1 MEDGVKGDTAKPKE
15 AKCAGKAGWVKK
27 SSGKFLGSYKDRFIQ
42 LEKTEIVV
50 YDNEDLQNCLER
62 VDLENYEK
70 CHELRSAFKKKNRL
84 VLIRSPKCGNKVHDI
99 KIQAQNPEEK
109 EAWIKAISDGINR
122 AKNKIFDEVKVD
134 ASCSLE
140 HVTRSRPKGNQG
152 RRPPTRIHMK
162 EVANVSSDGILRLD
176 LDAVDQTPNGTHQVN
191 TEEDAPKEAIKPP
204 MPPSK
209 LNESLQEIP
218 EEEPTPAKKV
228 LKPPMPPSKGN
239 KPSVPAEGDKPK
251 EDAQETEP
259 TTPPTPPNKP
269 KDSSEESDGTHV
281 TPSPSESPPP
291 PCKDPL
297 KPPAPPSKD
306 KKPTQSTEEG
316 TPKSPV
322 NTEGSEEDNL
332 EKTAPDTQPRNA
344 SEEAVSEGDSIPSAP
359 EAEAKTGS
367 SVPEESDEIVT
378 DQDVSGPAETAPKVQ
393 DSGSS
398 SNEVVAEDH
407 PAAAKEP
414 CAETLKSSVQWM
426 NPTEPSPE
434 LSKKSP
440 GPPTPLKKKPL
451 KPTAVGDAACNFK
464 EGSADVAAS
473 LETKSANGSAERVP
487 DTGGGRDLSKPEEDE
502 APPPNPKNEG
512 VAEVP
517 SPGGTEHLVSPE
529 IMKQEEQKSSDGG
542 QHSHEETKDDENT
555 KVSALNGSQG
565 RLNEDDGTTE
575 VQPTDGD
582 ATQKQNPVQGAT
594 RQAKLLKL
602 SGNKRSVHPAT
613 PPLPLKPS
621 SKGKSTSLGDL
632 LSEPTLSRSPRPVEE
647 LPRSPPSDD
656 ASELQSKVALELD
669 NTVELLDTVSSRPKR
684 AGRGSGGESVTRGAA
699 DEGRGKAEEGRP
711 VLARG
716 QKSQRGWK
724 HREEE
729 QEKELVTADANEMR
743 QGN

>member
-15 AKCAGKAGWVKK
+15 AKCTGKAGWVKK
-27 SSGKFLGSYKDRFIQ
+27 SSGKFLGTYKDRFIQ

-50 YDNEDLQNCLER
+50 YENEDLQNCLER

-109 EAWIKAISDGINR
+109 EAWIKAISDGISR

-162 EVANVSSDGILRLD
+162 EIANVSSDGILRLD

-191 TEEDAPKEAIKPP
+191 AEEDAPKEVIKPP

-209 LNESLQEIP
+209 LNESLQETP
-218 EEEPTPAKKV
+218 EEELTPAKKV

-239 KPSVPAEGDKPK
+239 KPNVPAEGDKPK
-251 EDAQETEP
+251 EASQETEP

-291 PCKDPL
+291 PCKDPI

-322 NTEGSEEDNL
+322 NTEGSEEDKL
-332 EKTAPDTQPRNA
+332 EKTPPDTQPRNT
-344 SEEAVSEGDSIPSAP
+344 SEETVSEGDSIPSAP

-367 SVPEESDEIVT
+367 AMPEESVEIVT
-378 DQDVSGPAETAPKVQ
+378 DQEVSGPAETDPKVQ
-393 DSGSS
+393 DTGSN

-414 CAETLKSSVQWM
+414 CAETLKSSVHWM
-426 NPTEPSPE
+426 NSMEPSPE

-451 KPTAVGDAACNFK
+451 KPAAVGDAACNFK
-464 EGSADVAAS
+464 EGSVDVAAS
-473 LETKSANGSAERVP
+473 LETKSANGNPERVP
-487 DTGGGRDLSKPEEDE
+487 DITDLAPGGQDLSKPEEDE
-502 APPPNPKNEG
+502 APPPKPENEG
-512 VAEVP
+512 VAEVL
-517 SPGGTEHLVSPE
+517 SSGGTENLVSPE
-529 IMKQEEQKSSDGG
+529 RMKQEEQKSSDGG
-542 QHSHEETKDDENT
+542 QHAHEETKDDETT
-555 KVSALNGSQG
+555 KVSALNSSQV
-565 RLNEDDGTTE
+565 RLNKDDGTAEKQT
-575 VQPTDGD
+575 TDGE
-582 ATQKQNPVQGAT
+582 ATQKEKPVQGAT
-594 RQAKLLKL
+594 RQAKLLKQA
-602 SGNKRSVHPAT
+602 GNKRSVQPAT
-613 PPLPLKPS
+613 PPLPLKLS
-621 SKGKSTSLGDL
+621 SKGKSASLGDL
-632 LSEPTLSRSPRPVEE
+632 LSEPTPPRSPQPIEE
-647 LPRSPPSDD
+647 LPRSPPGDD

-669 NTVELLDTVSSRPKR
+669 NTVELLDTVSSGLK
-684 AGRGSGGESVTRGAA
+684 AQEGGE
-699 DEGRGKAEEGRP
+699 
-711 VLARG
+711 
-716 QKSQRGWK
+716 
-724 HREEE
+724 
-729 QEKELVTADANEMR
+729 
-743 QGN
+743 QGNLSPEELLMKAVEKLKKADQFLREARSLKEAGNTEKKSKRVSW